1 VGLSARGHIRTIQK
15 SNEIVAAK
23 MIVYSGDDEEYYTFI
38 SKEAYMALFE
48 WMIYKSLLEN

>member
-1 VGLSARGHIRTIQK
+1 MGTYKTIRPIQK

-38 SKEAYMALFE
+38 SKEAY
-48 WMIYKSLLEN
+48 IGII